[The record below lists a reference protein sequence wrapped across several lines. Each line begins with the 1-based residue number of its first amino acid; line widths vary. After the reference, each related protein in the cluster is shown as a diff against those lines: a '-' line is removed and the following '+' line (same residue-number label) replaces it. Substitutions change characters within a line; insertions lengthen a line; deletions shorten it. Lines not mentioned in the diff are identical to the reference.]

1 VTGSD
6 QIYTYLPYQNEDI
19 NRPDTTPVYVGKCQD
34 SVDPFFQ
41 KLPKFWRNTTVKV
54 LTKCIA
60 PYVECVGEI
69 SGPEIQIF
77 NLVQGVLKFKTEY
90 VLDKTMQFGMVKTN
104 GSYSASFRC
113 LQERQVDMSLGAFRS
128 IGHTQFRDFDF
139 STNHMEDRLVW
150 VVPKALP
157 LAHWIRIVKTFE
169 LKFWITLIILTV
181 IVSKIIQKISLVAKE
196 PSKIFYQFPLQ
207 VAVRLLVGRYLKQTP
222 TKLQVRI
229 VFIFW
234 VYFCML
240 FNIIF
245 NSNLINVFFG
255 SFHTFQIDSFHN
267 IMESNLDVGLT
278 DDVKQI
284 LGQEPNSSLFA
295 VKKDILTCPFGVQC
309 LNRTLF
315 ARDLVCCWG
324 KRSIMNRMATSYN
337 IDVHFIDDHLLFFY
351 IFFYFVKGYP
361 VVPQVSRA
369 IVQLKSVGLVQHVMD
384 KIDHPKANT
393 VDELTSKVLTFKL
406 LEGPFYLVFLG
417 WLCALLV
424 FGAEVIHHRWS
435 RVSRKTKKEG

>member
-1 VTGSD
+1 VALVTGSD

-41 KLPKFWRNTTVKV
+41 KLPKFWTNTTVKV

-77 NLVQGVLKFKTEY
+77 KLVQGVLKFKTEY

-169 LKFWITLIILTV
+169 LKFWITLIILTI

-207 VAVRLLVGRYLKQTP
+207 VAVRLFSWSVLEANTHQAPSAHCFYLLGVFLHAFQHNFQQQFDKRVFW
-222 TKLQVRI
+222 KLPHVPNR
-229 VFIFW
+229 
-234 VYFCML
+234 
-240 FNIIF
+240 
-245 NSNLINVFFG
+245 FFPQY
-255 SFHTFQIDSFHN
+255 H
-267 IMESNLDVGLT
+267 
-278 DDVKQI
+278 
-284 LGQEPNSSLFA
+284 
-295 VKKDILTCPFGVQC
+295 GVQ
-309 LNRTLF
+309 
-315 ARDLVCCWG
+315 
-324 KRSIMNRMATSYN
+324 
-337 IDVHFIDDHLLFFY
+337 
-351 IFFYFVKGYP
+351 
-361 VVPQVSRA
+361 
-369 IVQLKSVGLVQHVMD
+369 
-384 KIDHPKANT
+384 
-393 VDELTSKVLTFKL
+393 
-406 LEGPFYLVFLG
+406 
-417 WLCALLV
+417 
-424 FGAEVIHHRWS
+424 FGC
-435 RVSRKTKKEG
+435 GFN